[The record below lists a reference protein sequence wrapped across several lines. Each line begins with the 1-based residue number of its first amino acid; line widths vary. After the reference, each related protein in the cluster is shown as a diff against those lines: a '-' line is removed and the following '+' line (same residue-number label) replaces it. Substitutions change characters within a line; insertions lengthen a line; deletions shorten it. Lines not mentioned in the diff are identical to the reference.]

1 MYILKCIVHRYIIYI
16 YIYVIYIYAC
26 VCIYIYIYIYIY
38 TSKKSTYN
46 NTKAFVHILVNLFSG
61 ACT

>member
-1 MYILKCIVHRYIIYI
+1 MYCIQIYYIYI
-16 YIYVIYIYAC
+16 YIYMLYIYMR
-26 VCIYIYIYIYIY
+26 VYIYIYIY